1 MNVDFYD
8 LVYLLLLL
16 TGILALIEN
25 RIRRVVYLI
34 AIQSFLLV
42 FPCFQVHSIAD
53 YHSWA
58 VVFLILLFK
67 VFLTPLTMI
76 WTIKNQRMS
85 ENTSPRF
92 GFLTTMFLFLIGFSF
107 ALLIVDNLRK
117 LPEAVDKIEV
127 IYVFL
132 MIYVGVMGFILRKHW
147 LMLMAGFVMFENGI
161 FLLTLILQEGLPIGI
176 EIGAFMDSLLVI
188 VSAIA
193 LQIRGVQLKHGVF
206 EE

>member
-1 MNVDFYD
+1 
-8 LVYLLLLL
+8 
-16 TGILALIEN
+16 
-25 RIRRVVYLI
+25 
-34 AIQSFLLV
+34 
-42 FPCFQVHSIAD
+42 
-53 YHSWA
+53 
-58 VVFLILLFK
+58 
-67 VFLTPLTMI
+67 
-76 WTIKNQRMS
+76 
-85 ENTSPRF
+85 
-92 GFLTTMFLFLIGFSF
+92 MFLFLIGFSF